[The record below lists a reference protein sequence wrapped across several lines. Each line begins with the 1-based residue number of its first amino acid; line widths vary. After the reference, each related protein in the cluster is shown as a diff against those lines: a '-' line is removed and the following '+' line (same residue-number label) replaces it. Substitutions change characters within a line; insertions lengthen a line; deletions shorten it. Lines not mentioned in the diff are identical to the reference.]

1 MKVQE
6 EVDNR
11 TIALTV
17 STAKLTGRIFKAA
30 VCKYLA
36 YRKEKKIQK
45 SRDSM
50 AKDSPVIPHGKQSV
64 KQLIGQNQGVST
76 IESNDPDIKSF
87 ERIARKYGVDYDI
100 KKVKTED
107 KPKYVIFF
115 KARVDDALTQAFTEY
130 TRKSVEKEKR
140 PSVLD
145 KLHSLTE
152 KMQNR
157 VLERTKTKQRSAER

>member
-1 MKVQE
+1 MYIQE
-6 EVDNR
+6 EIESR
-11 TIALTV
+11 TVALSI

-30 VCKYLA
+30 VCKYLEH
-36 YRKEKKIQK
+36 RKNKQ
-45 SRDSM
+45 RDG
-50 AKDSPVIPHGKQSV
+50 PVIPHGKQTV

-87 ERIARKYGVDYDI
+87 ERIARKYGVDYAI

-115 KARVDDALTQAFTEY
+115 KARDADALTQAFTEY

-140 PSVLD
+140 PSVLE
-145 KLHSLTE
+145 KLHGLTK

-157 VLERTKTKQRSAER
+157 VLERTKTRQRSTER

>member
-1 MKVQE
+1 MQE

-87 ERIARKYGVDYDI
+87 ERIARKYGVDYAI

-115 KARVDDALTQAFTEY
+115 KARDADALTQAFTEY
-130 TRKSVEKEKR
+130 TRKSV
-140 PSVLD
+140 
-145 KLHSLTE
+145 
-152 KMQNR
+152 
-157 VLERTKTKQRSAER
+157 

>member
-1 MKVQE
+1 MVYIQE
-6 EVDNR
+6 EIESR
-11 TIALTV
+11 TVALSI

-30 VCKYLA
+30 ICKYLEH
-36 YRKEKKIQK
+36 RKNKQ
-45 SRDSM
+45 RDG
-50 AKDSPVIPHGKQSV
+50 PVIPHGKQSV

-87 ERIARKYGVDYDI
+87 ERIARKYGVDYAI

-115 KARVDDALTQAFTEY
+115 KARDADALTQAFTEY
-130 TRKSVEKEKR
+130 TRKSVEKR
-140 PSVLD
+140 PSVLE

-152 KMQNR
+152 KVQNR
-157 VLERTKTKQRSAER
+157 ILERTKTKQRSAER

>member
-1 MKVQE
+1 MS
-6 EVDNR
+6 
-11 TIALTV
+11 I

-30 VCKYLA
+30 ICKYLEH
-36 YRKEKKIQK
+36 RKNKQ
-45 SRDSM
+45 RDG
-50 AKDSPVIPHGKQSV
+50 PVIPHGKQTV

-87 ERIARKYGVDYDI
+87 ERIARKYGVDYAI

-115 KARVDDALTQAFTEY
+115 KARDADALTQAFTEY

-140 PSVLD
+140 PSVLE
-145 KLHSLTE
+145 KLHDLTE

-157 VLERTKTKQRSAER
+157 ILERTKTKQRSAER

>member
-1 MKVQE
+1 MVYIQE
-6 EVDNR
+6 EIESR
-11 TIALTV
+11 TVALSI

-30 VCKYLA
+30 ICKYLEH
-36 YRKEKKIQK
+36 RKNKQ
-45 SRDSM
+45 RDG
-50 AKDSPVIPHGKQSV
+50 PVIPHGKQTV

-87 ERIARKYGVDYDI
+87 ERIARKYGVDYAI

-115 KARVDDALTQAFTEY
+115 KARDADALTQAFTEY

-140 PSVLD
+140 PSVLE
-145 KLHSLTE
+145 KLHGLTE

>member
-1 MKVQE
+1 MQE

-30 VCKYLA
+30 VCQYLA

-45 SRDSM
+45 SKNGS
-50 AKDSPVIPHGKQSV
+50 VIPHGKQTV

-87 ERIARKYGVDYDI
+87 EKIARKYGVDYAI
-100 KKVKTED
+100 KKVKTEG
-107 KPKYVIFF
+107 KLKYVIFSRQGTLTLSRRRSPNTQESPL
-115 KARVDDALTQAFTEY
+115 KKKNARPCL
-130 TRKSVEKEKR
+130 KSSTVSPKMR
-140 PSVLD
+140 NIYGILQFCGRI
-145 KLHSLTE
+145 HSRLS
-152 KMQNR
+152 
-157 VLERTKTKQRSAER
+157 L

>member
-1 MKVQE
+1 MVYIQE
-6 EVDNR
+6 EIESR
-11 TIALTV
+11 TVALSI

-30 VCKYLA
+30 ICKYLEH
-36 YRKEKKIQK
+36 RKNKQ
-45 SRDSM
+45 RDG
-50 AKDSPVIPHGKQSV
+50 PVIPHGKQSV

-87 ERIARKYGVDYDI
+87 ERIARKYGVDYAI

-115 KARVDDALTQAFTEY
+115 KARDADALTQAFTEY

-140 PSVLD
+140 PSVLE
-145 KLHSLTE
+145 KLHDLTE

-157 VLERTKTKQRSAER
+157 ILERTKTKQRSAER